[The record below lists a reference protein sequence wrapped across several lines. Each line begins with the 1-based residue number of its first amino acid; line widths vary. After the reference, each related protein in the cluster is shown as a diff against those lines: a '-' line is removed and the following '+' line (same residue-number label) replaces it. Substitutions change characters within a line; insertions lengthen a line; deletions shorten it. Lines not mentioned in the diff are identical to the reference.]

1 MSDFLVSAI
10 KASHY
15 SYSEL
20 SKMSGQSV
28 SAISK
33 WVTKGVS
40 PSAQSAI
47 NVLHVLGLSEQFD
60 VKERMKEVRGDCTL
74 FVIEQAS
81 GIPVSTLEGYLYM
94 KVMPSYRNYLDY
106 METMERLNK
115 TP

>member
-10 KASHY
+10 KASHH
-15 SYSEL
+15 SYSDL

-60 VKERMKEVRGDCTL
+60 VKERMKEARGNYTL
-74 FVIEQAS
+74 FIIEQAS
-81 GIPVSTLEGYLYM
+81 GIPASTLEGYLYM

-115 TP
+115 AP

>member
-1 MSDFLVSAI
+1 MMSLLIKAI
-10 KASHY
+10 KDSHY

-47 NVLHVLGLSEQFD
+47 NVLHVLGMSDQFD
-60 VKERMKEVRGDCTL
+60 IKERMREARGEHRIYD
-74 FVIEQAS
+74 IEQAS
-81 GIPVSTLEGYLYM
+81 GIPERSLENYLYM
-94 KVMPSYRNYLDY
+94 GVMPSYRTYLDY
-106 METMERLNK
+106 METMERLND
-115 TP
+115 

>member
-10 KASHY
+10 KASHH
-15 SYSEL
+15 SYAEL

-47 NVLHVLGLSEQFD
+47 NVMYALSLSEQFD
-60 VKERMKEVRGDCTL
+60 VKERMREARGDWKISE
-74 FVIEQAS
+74 IEKAS